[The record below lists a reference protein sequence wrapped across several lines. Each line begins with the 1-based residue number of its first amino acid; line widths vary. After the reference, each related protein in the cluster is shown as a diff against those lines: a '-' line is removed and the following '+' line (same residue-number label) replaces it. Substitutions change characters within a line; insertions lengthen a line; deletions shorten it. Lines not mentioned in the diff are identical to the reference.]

1 MAGGRLVRMRR
12 SVTRARSSRA
22 TTPFG
27 TLASGYQRRW
37 RRAHRYKGKFARRVQ
52 RVILRNAETKYVRD
66 DIISTAT
73 GFNSIVAA
81 YTDFYRALPQLG
93 QGGQSNQRVGQR
105 VHPVKLRL
113 DLNVTFGTTDAL
125 SRDIEVHVWVLRVK
139 QQTGYLATA
148 GLAGFNST
156 NKWLN
161 STIAG
166 GLLDNG
172 TGANTTF
179 DGTYLATT
187 KPLNKD
193 SFTLVKKYVRHLY
206 KGAGTSNNNQTAN
219 NEKRHFSIRCVIPAG
234 QFIYD
239 SQTDLLPTNHAP
251 CFAIGYRYLDG
262 TNPDTSGGIIQAFA
276 TTHLW
281 YKDI

>member
-1 MAGGRLVRMRR
+1 MSNYTYTRKRRM
-12 SVTRARSSRA
+12 TRARSSRPTVA
-22 TTPFG
+22 FG
-27 TLASGYQRRW
+27 SLPGYSRRW
-37 RRAHRYKGKFARRVQ
+37 RRVQKYKGKFAKKVQ
-52 RVILRNAETKYVRD
+52 RVLMRNAETKYVRD
-66 DIISTAT
+66 DILPAAT

-81 YTDFYRALPQLG
+81 YTDFYRACPQLS
-93 QGGQSNQRVGQR
+93 QGGKSNQRIGQR
-105 VHPVKLRL
+105 LHPMKLRL
-113 DLNVTFGTTDAL
+113 DINAAFAPTDAV

-139 QQTGYLATA
+139 TQSAYSATS
-148 GLAGFNST
+148 GLPGWNST

-161 STIAG
+161 GTTAG

-193 SFTLVKKYVRHLY
+193 SFSIVKKYVRHLY
-206 KGAGTSNNNQTAN
+206 KGAGTSNNNQIAN

-239 SQTDLLPTNHAP
+239 AQTDLLPTNHAP

-262 TNPDTSGGIIQAFA
+262 TVPDESGGVIQVYA

-281 YKDI
+281 FKDV